1 MRVRRKTREAVAVA
15 LVTALLLSA
24 CERAR
29 LNNSTGETVPGG
41 PSATP
46 TVTTA
51 AVTTA
56 PGGEISPGAEPAV
69 TQAGEPTPTAEVLPA
84 GTVWPEYGRYTP
96 TEFAN
101 VQGMIGYLGE
111 DSYLRTG
118 PGRTYK
124 RLLLLSYS
132 SRVMVTEMEVS
143 DFNEMWYKVAVIL
156 NDSVYYGYVQA
167 SSVDLERIR
176 KAEEKPRLQANGL
189 DYSQH
194 YGPDRD
200 GDGVYVVVLDPGHG
214 GPFKGASYQGYTE
227 KECNLTVAKA
237 CKRYLE
243 SHFENVVVYLTRSTD
258 YIFDP
263 SEDVDDLE
271 HRVIFARDHE
281 ADIMVSLHFDG
292 YNGRADGAEG
302 LVQTN
307 TALAAKSKSLASFV
321 LRRLERLGIR
331 NLETMYKWSDRSRYR
346 YPDGA
351 KMDGYLINRLA
362 GEVGIVCCIIEN
374 AHIDNDYDFNNFIKK
389 EGMLGKLGEADAE
402 GIAEFLQLKRK
413 AVVGTP
419 TPTPTAAPTEAPARN

>member
-1 MRVRRKTREAVAVA
+1 MRARRKTMEVVAVA
-15 LVTALLLSA
+15 LLAALLLSA

-29 LNNSTGETVPGG
+29 LNNSTGAVVTEGAV
-41 PSATP
+41 SATP
-46 TVTTA
+46 TMTATIAPTGEVT
-51 AVTTA
+51 
-56 PGGEISPGAEPAV
+56 PSAEPVV
-69 TQAGEPTPTAEVLPA
+69 TKAGEPTPTAEVLPD

-96 TEFAN
+96 TAFAN
-101 VQGMIGYLGE
+101 VQGMVGYLGE
-111 DSYLRTG
+111 DSYFRTG

-132 SRVMVTEMEVS
+132 SRVMITEMVVS
-143 DFNEMWYKVAVIL
+143 DFNEMWYKVAVII
-156 NDSVYYGYVQA
+156 NDAVYYGYVQA
-167 SSVDLERIR
+167 SSVDLEHIR
-176 KAEEKPRLQANGL
+176 KAEEKPRLQASGM
-189 DYSQH
+189 DFSQY
-194 YGPDRD
+194 YGSDKD

-271 HRVIFARDHE
+271 YRVIFAREHE
-281 ADIMVSLHFDG
+281 ADILVSLHFDG
-292 YNGRADGAEG
+292 YNGRTAGAEG

-307 TALAAKSKSLASFV
+307 EKLAAKSRSLASFI
-321 LRRLERLGIR
+321 LRRLERLGIT

-351 KMDGYLINRLA
+351 KMDGYLINRLS
-362 GEVGIVCCIIEN
+362 GEVGIVSCIIEN
-374 AHIDNDYDFNNFIKK
+374 AHIDNDYDFYNFIKK
-389 EGMLGKLGEADAE
+389 EGMLEKLGEADAE
-402 GIAEFLQLKRK
+402 GIAEFLLLTRK

-419 TPTPTAAPTEAPARN
+419 TPTPTPGPTEAPAEQ